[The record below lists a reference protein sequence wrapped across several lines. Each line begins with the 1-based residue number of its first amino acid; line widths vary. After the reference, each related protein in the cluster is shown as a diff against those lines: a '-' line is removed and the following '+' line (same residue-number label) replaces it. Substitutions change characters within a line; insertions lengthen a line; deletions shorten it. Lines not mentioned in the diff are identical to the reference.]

1 MSPKGRSPPMQP
13 NPGTS
18 KLRYPW
24 PHLPVAPPSAF
35 LLGQPERPC
44 APAPALLK
52 RLNPGR
58 GPPFMRP
65 TKGLSAGGF
74 RSWAWSIQNLGPARK
89 SQVLLCR
96 PYYPYPGARPNIAKR
111 APVRALRPVTVT
123 IYLSTRR
130 RNVHRLL
137 RRNAHRLWSRNA
149 HRLLR
154 RHAHRLCHLPSDVS
168 RPVV

>member
-123 IYLSTRR
+123 KHSYIESGQGGGVCPNPTGSTD
-130 RNVHRLL
+130 NFPLGHIVTTI
-137 RRNAHRLWSRNA
+137 S
-149 HRLLR
+149 
-154 RHAHRLCHLPSDVS
+154 PFS
-168 RPVV
+168 P